1 MKTITFEITDVEQKV
16 LAASARL
23 PQDWVENAVNHLIS
37 LAKDEIVQK
46 ELARMIE
53 DPNVVAITTDR
64 DELVRNFN
72 GPLKGDPNA

>member
-1 MKTITFEITDVEQKV
+1 MRTITFEITDVEQKV

-23 PQDWVENAVNHLIS
+23 PQDWVENAVNHLVS

-64 DELVRNFN
+64 DEIVRNFS

>member
-1 MKTITFEITDVEQKV
+1 MRTITFEITDVEQKV
-16 LAASARL
+16 LAANARL
-23 PQDWVENAVNHLIS
+23 PQEWVENAVSHLVA

-53 DPNVVAITTDR
+53 DPNVPIITTDR
-64 DELVRNFN
+64 DEIIRNYS